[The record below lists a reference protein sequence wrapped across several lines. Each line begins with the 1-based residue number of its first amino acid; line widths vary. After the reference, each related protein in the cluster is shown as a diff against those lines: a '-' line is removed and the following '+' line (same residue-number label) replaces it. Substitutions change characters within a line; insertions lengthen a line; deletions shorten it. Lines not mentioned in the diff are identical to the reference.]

1 MPCIN
6 LGSMAE
12 AILRVARLVNGAL
25 LVKIG
30 IMAALLVDLA
40 ELAVLRTRVH
50 LVNIL
55 PDAKV
60 VKAAREARAKR
71 AKRAKRLAPD
81 RSLWPIVR

>member
-1 MPCIN
+1 M
-6 LGSMAE
+6 
-12 AILRVARLVNGAL
+12 NGAL

-40 ELAVLRTRVH
+40 ERAVLRKRAH

-71 AKRAKRLAPD
+71 AKLVLG
-81 RSLWPIVR
+81 RSLWQIVR

>member
-12 AILRVARLVNGAL
+12 AILREAHLVIGVL

-71 AKRAKRLAPD
+71 AKLVLG